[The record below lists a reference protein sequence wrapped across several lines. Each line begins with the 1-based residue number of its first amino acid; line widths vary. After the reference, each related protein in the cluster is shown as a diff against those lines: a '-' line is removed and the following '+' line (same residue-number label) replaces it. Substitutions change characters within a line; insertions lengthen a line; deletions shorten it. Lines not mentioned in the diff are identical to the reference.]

1 MLTEQ
6 DIERIVAVVATKQ
19 EVGEIRDD
27 VKAIRELT
35 GQVLTGL
42 DGIAKAIDDL
52 KMEYAAVKMQ
62 LDRHD
67 RWIKELAEKVGL
79 PLKD

>member
-6 DIERIVAVVATKQ
+6 DIERIGAIVATKQ
-19 EVGEIRDD
+19 EVAEIRDD
-27 VKAIRELT
+27 VKAVRELT

-52 KMEYAAVKMQ
+52 KMEYAAVKLQ

>member
-19 EVGEIRDD
+19 EVAEIRDD
-27 VKAIRELT
+27 VKAVRELT
-35 GQVLTGL
+35 GQVLSGL

-52 KMEYAAVKMQ
+52 KMEYAAVKLQ

-67 RWIKELAEKVGL
+67 RWIRELAEKVGL
-79 PLKD
+79 LLKD

>member
-19 EVGEIRDD
+19 EVAEIRDD
-27 VKAIRELT
+27 VKAVRELT

-52 KMEYAAVKMQ
+52 KMEYAAVKLQ

-67 RWIKELAEKVGL
+67 RWIRELAEKVGL

>member
-6 DIERIVAVVATKQ
+6 DIERIGAIVATKQ
-19 EVGEIRDD
+19 EVAEIRDD
-27 VKAIRELT
+27 VKAVRELT

-52 KMEYAAVKMQ
+52 KMEYAAVKLQ

-67 RWIKELAEKVGL
+67 RWIKELAQKVGL

>member
-19 EVGEIRDD
+19 EVAEIRGD

-52 KMEYAAVKMQ
+52 KMEYAAVKLQ

-67 RWIKELAEKVGL
+67 RWIKEMAEKVGL

>member
-19 EVGEIRDD
+19 EVEEIRDD
-27 VKAIRELT
+27 VKAVRELT

-52 KMEYAAVKMQ
+52 KMEYAAVKLQ

-67 RWIKELAEKVGL
+67 RWIRELAERMGVA
-79 PLKD
+79 LKD

>member
-19 EVGEIRDD
+19 EVAEIRDD
-27 VKAIRELT
+27 VKAVREIT

-52 KMEYAAVKMQ
+52 KMEYAAVKLQ

-67 RWIKELAEKVGL
+67 RWIRELAEKVGL

>member
-6 DIERIVAVVATKQ
+6 DIERIIGVVATKE
-19 EVGEIRDD
+19 EVAEIRDD

-52 KMEYAAVKMQ
+52 KMEYAAVKLQ

-67 RWIKELAEKVGL
+67 RWIRELAEKVGL
-79 PLKD
+79 SLKD

>member
-6 DIERIVAVVATKQ
+6 DIQRIVAVVATKP
-19 EVGEIRDD
+19 EVAEIRDD
-27 VKAIRELT
+27 VKAIREQT
-35 GQVLTGL
+35 GAVLTGL

-67 RWIKELAEKVGL
+67 RWIRELAEKVGIRL
-79 PLKD
+79 AD

>member
-6 DIERIVAVVATKQ
+6 DIERIGVIVATKQ
-19 EVGEIRDD
+19 EVAEIRDD

-42 DGIAKAIDDL
+42 DGIAPQTRFA
-52 KMEYAAVKMQ
+52 
-62 LDRHD
+62 
-67 RWIKELAEKVGL
+67 G
-79 PLKD
+79 